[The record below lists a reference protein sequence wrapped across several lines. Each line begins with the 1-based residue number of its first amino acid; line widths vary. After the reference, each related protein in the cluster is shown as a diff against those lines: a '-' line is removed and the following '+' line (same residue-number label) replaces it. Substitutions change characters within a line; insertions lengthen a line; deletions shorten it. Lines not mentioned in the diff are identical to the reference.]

1 MWWRNRPR
9 LLFTLKSGTPGGKHL
24 IIGHGTLTGVFRR
37 VDFFTGRPLTLSNG
51 SGFII
56 ESNGLIVTNAHVV
69 TNKQSAKVEVYT
81 IELLRHHVKQVP
93 FR

>member
-1 MWWRNRPR
+1 M
-9 LLFTLKSGTPGGKHL
+9 
-24 IIGHGTLTGVFRR
+24 VRR

-69 TNKQSAKVEVYT
+69 TNKPSARVEVPF
-81 IELLRHHVKQVP
+81 HHSLTTYIQLKQPSGETYGWSYVS
-93 FR
+93 RCS